1 MPTGTRPQIGNLV
14 FDEAILLT
22 VTPPATITTA
32 VITFQNV
39 TVPGLLVGDV
49 LSWNLLQQANNLVS
63 IPNMYAS
70 AANTLTIGWGTEGGT
85 ISSLGSQQIL
95 IEVARPE
102 NASLGITAL
111 PANLA

>member
-22 VTPPATITTA
+22 VTPPAAILTA
-32 VITFQNV
+32 QVTYQAV

-49 LSWNLLQQANNLVS
+49 LSWNLLQTANTLVS
-63 IPNMYAS
+63 IPNMYVS
-70 AANTLTIGWGTEGGT
+70 APNTLQIGWGSEAAQ
-85 ISSLGSQQIL
+85 INSLVAQQIL

-102 NASLGITAL
+102 NASLGVTAL
-111 PANLA
+111 PANLV